1 MNDDYAASNVTFVL
15 KDTTRTVNDAWA
27 SDSSEVAMK
36 TALRQGDYKTLNV
49 YFLSSLSGL
58 LGYVCLY
65 SPPPPNL
72 STLLSARPDDRTL
85 T

>member
-1 MNDDYAASNVTFVL
+1 VNDDYAASNVTFVL

-65 SPPPPNL
+65 SPPKPIH
-72 STLLSARPDDRTL
+72 SSFRSSR
-85 T
+85 